1 MQQRW
6 FNCAYEYIHCSKIY
20 LVHQYQLQLDAF
32 FQFSSLLNTLS
43 VTVLNA
49 VFSVKYYGIFVGDAL
64 ICSVFVEEI
73 SDIILQIYTLF
84 ITVDINRSSCPE
96 VFCKKGVLRIFAQF
110 SLQSISRRMLLY
122 KAHFI
127 WHKHNIIVDN
137 YKFLLVV
144 YLMRRTYF
152 FTQISSYWT
161 L

>member
-49 VFSVKYYGIFVGDAL
+49 VFSVKYYGIFVGDTL

-84 ITVDINRSSCPE
+84 ITVDITEAVAQKCSVKKVFLESSHNFRYRASSDEC
-96 VFCKKGVLRIFAQF
+96 FCIKHI
-110 SLQSISRRMLLY
+110 LY
-122 KAHFI
+122 DI
-127 WHKHNIIVDN
+127 NII
-137 YKFLLVV
+137 
-144 YLMRRTYF
+144 
-152 FTQISSYWT
+152 
-161 L
+161 